1 MVGRHPDPW
10 RGKTGKADGAN
21 TVLMVDLV
29 VLVAIA
35 LAVLGV
41 VGSATPLVPGA
52 GLSLAGIFLY
62 WWHTGYAD
70 PGTLTLIALTVL
82 GLITMAV
89 DYLAGFLS
97 AKAGGASWT
106 TGAVA
111 GIVGIAL
118 LLVAGPIGVVLGVAA
133 TVFAIEYYRHGDRR
147 QSFWTAIRTTVG
159 MVGSTVVQLL
169 FTATMLVALLIVVF
183 T

>member
-1 MVGRHPDPW
+1 MDRNPD
-10 RGKTGKADGAN
+10 RRQGKTGMAGSAN
-21 TVLMVDLV
+21 QVLMIDLV

-35 LAVLGV
+35 LAALGV

-52 GLSLAGIFLY
+52 GLTLAGILLY

-70 PGTLTLIALTVL
+70 PGTLTLIALILL
-82 GLITMAV
+82 GLTTMAV

-111 GIVGIAL
+111 GVVGIAL
-118 LLVAGPIGVVLGVAA
+118 LFVAGPVGVVVGVAA

-147 QSFWTAIRTTVG
+147 QSFWTAIRTTGG
-159 MVGSTVVQLL
+159 MVGSTVVQVL
-169 FTATMLVALLIVVF
+169 FTATMFVVFLIVVF
-183 T
+183 A

>member
-1 MVGRHPDPW
+1 
-10 RGKTGKADGAN
+10 
-21 TVLMVDLV
+21 MVDLV
-29 VLVAIA
+29 VFVAVA

-52 GLSLAGIFLY
+52 GLSLVGVFLY

-70 PGTLTLIALTVL
+70 PGTATLIALTVL

-111 GIVGIAL
+111 GVVGIAL
-118 LLVAGPIGVVLGVAA
+118 LFVAGPVGVVVGVAG
-133 TVFAIEYYRHGDRR
+133 TVFAIEYYRNGDRR
-147 QSFWTAIRTTVG
+147 ESLRTAIRTTIG
-159 MVGSTVVQLL
+159 MVGSTVLQVL
-169 FTATMLVALLIVVF
+169 FTATMLVVFLIVVF